1 MKTLKATSGPKSLFW
16 EGEDLVDPL
25 GGFRRWGPDGQE
37 HDFRPVLSYRFDR
50 AVRSPSGRW
59 TVVYEER
66 GTKALLLDGAEIVR
80 ELDRSFYHA
89 EEYDYPVTLGALP
102 DGREVL
108 VHCPEQYNNPVVEDT
123 ATGERLTPAARYP
136 QDIFHSRLAVSPDGR
151 RLLSAGWE
159 WYPFGAVQVFDLA
172 AAVAGVAELDGW
184 GRVSRPQGLD
194 GEVVAACWLDGD
206 RVAVVS
212 GEEVLGDERREDDEE
227 PVALGPREIGVW
239 SADGERWL
247 CRSPLGF
254 TAGTLLACG
263 GDRVVSLCGHPRLV
277 DARTGAVLAEWPEV
291 PVSRREG
298 SYGVPHVP
306 TPVAALHPGG
316 VHLAVAVEKGIA
328 ILDLP
333 QT

>member
-1 MKTLKATSGPKSLFW
+1 MKTLKATSEPKSLFW

-25 GGFRRWGPDGQE
+25 GGFRRWAPDGRE
-37 HDFRPVLSYRFDR
+37 HDFRPVLSYRFDH

-59 TVVYEER
+59 TVIYEER
-66 GTKALLLDGAEIVR
+66 GTKALLLEGVEIIR

-89 EEYDYPVTLGALP
+89 EEYDYPVALGALP

-108 VHCPEQYNNPVVEDT
+108 VHCPDAYDTPVTEDA

-136 QDIFHSRLAVSPDGR
+136 EDIFHSRLAVSPDGR

-159 WYPFGAVQVFDLA
+159 WYPFGALQVFDLA
-172 AAVAGVAELDGW
+172 AAVAGAAELDCR
-184 GRVSRPQGLD
+184 GRVSQPDGQG

-206 RVAVVS
+206 RVAVAT
-212 GEEVLGDERREDDEE
+212 GEVVLHDEGGEQ
-227 PVALGPREIGVW
+227 PAALGPQEIGVW
-239 SADGERWL
+239 SAAEERWL
-247 CRSPLGF
+247 HRSPLGF

-277 DARTGAVLAEWPEV
+277 DARTGSVLAEWPEV
-291 PVSRREG
+291 PVSHRVG

-306 TPVAALHPGG
+306 TPVVALHPDGIR
-316 VHLAVAVEKGIA
+316 LAVAQEGGIRV
-328 ILDLP
+328 LDLP

>member
-1 MKTLKATSGPKSLFW
+1 MKTLKASSAPNSLFW

-25 GGFRRWGPDGQE
+25 GGFRRWGPDGRE
-37 HDFRPVLSYRFDR
+37 HGSVPVLSYRFDR

-59 TVVYEER
+59 TVVYGER
-66 GTKALLLDGAEIVR
+66 GTKALLLEGAKVVR
-80 ELDRSFYHA
+80 ELNRSFYHA
-89 EEYDYPVTLGALP
+89 EDYDYPVSLGALP

-108 VHCPEQYNNPVVEDT
+108 VHCPEQYNNPVVEDA
-123 ATGERLTPAARYP
+123 ATGERLTPAARDP
-136 QDIFHSRLAVSPDGR
+136 QDAFHSRLAVSPDGR
-151 RLLSAGWE
+151 RLLSAGWV
-159 WYPFGAVQVFDLA
+159 WHPFGQLWVFDLA
-172 AAVAGVAELDGW
+172 AAVAGSAELDGW
-184 GRVSRPQGLD
+184 GRVSSPEGLD
-194 GEVVAACWLDGD
+194 GEPGAACWLDGD
-206 RVAVVS
+206 RIAVS
-212 GEEVLGDERREDDEE
+212 TGEEALGDE

-239 SADGERWL
+239 SAAEERWL
-247 CRSPLGF
+247 HRSRLGF

-291 PVSRREG
+291 PVSHREG
-298 SYGVPHVP
+298 SYGVTHVP
-306 TPVAALHPGG
+306 TPVAALHPDE